1 MRRMT
6 YFVMAL
12 AMVLGLAQCKKEQ
25 PAQNETEG
33 VFITLTLDGGN
44 SNSRVN
50 VDPTG
55 NNGLYNYAT
64 VQYEEGDVIYVGYN
78 GSYVGQLTCQSGNTT
93 FSGNINVTEEQ
104 ATQPLDLYFLGG
116 KDFALP
122 TIDEE
127 NNTATL
133 VISNQTASYPVI
145 SYARSEYYE
154 GSHHAKLMNKCSIM
168 KFDVTTPSSAAI
180 CITGMNNKVTLNF
193 NPETEGTDEG
203 FTYDINTEDGGLI
216 KMPAKD
222 ESNET
227 WAIVLP
233 QGAYEEEGAEGTVYS
248 EDHYYTGKRPVLPAI
263 QSNKY
268 LADGIAMTVTT
279 NHIVDLAM
287 LTEDYEAKDG
297 DILINTLAGNYKISV
312 NTDNAT
318 ITLRSA
324 TINGNN
330 SSSWKW
336 AGITCQDNTTIILEG
351 TNTVTGF
358 YEDYPGIFIASG
370 KTLTIEGNG
379 SLDVSSNGWGAGIG
393 SNDADCGNIVINSG
407 TISATGGIWM
417 AGIGCG
423 YAQDC
428 GDITING
435 GTVTATGGI
444 GAAGIGTGLGNSSIS
459 CGNISITGGIVNATG
474 GLGAAGIGSGFVIN
488 NNHNQC
494 GNISITGGQVTATGG
509 DGGNS
514 AYDILE
520 NDSWAN
526 ISYYGGA
533 GIGTGSTVSDDAAG
547 YSDCGTI
554 TVTDGVTS
562 VSATKGN
569 DAPNSIGRG
578 KDGTCGTITIGGTEY
593 PSGATPNQTDG
604 LTFIYPMVTTITWD
618 QTTVGSICINVNE
631 NYEYTDGI
639 ITIEPS
645 TNNAIWSGN
654 SIQLYDTEDN
664 LTFSTSTVNI
674 TKIEITFDEM
684 VGIPSSNWT
693 CTDHKLIWTG
703 FSSFVELG
711 CMASA
716 KGVPDSGDPG
726 VGPGGGGAV
735 TIEPIFQLTF
745 VTKVEFT
752 VRQ

>member
-133 VISNQTASYPVI
+133 VISDQTASYPVI
-145 SYARSEYYE
+145 SYAHSTYQN

-168 KFDVTTPSSAAI
+168 KFNVTTPSSAAI

-203 FTYDINTEDGGLI
+203 FTYGINTEDGGLI

-248 EDHYYTGKRPVLPAI
+248 EDHSYTGKRPVLPAI

-279 NHIVDLAM
+279 NHIVDLAT
-287 LTEDYEAKDG
+287 LTANYVAQDG

-330 SSSWKW
+330 NSSWKW
-336 AGITCQDNTTIILEG
+336 AGITCQNNTTIILEG
-351 TNTVTGF
+351 TNTVKGF
-358 YEDYPGIFIASG
+358 YEDYPGIHIAAN
-370 KTLTIEGNG
+370 KTLTIQGSG
-379 SLDVSSNGWGAGIG
+379 SLTASSNGFGAGIG
-393 SNDADCGNIVINSG
+393 GGYKIHCGNIIINGG
-407 TISATGGIWM
+407 TIHATGGDGNTNSWGAAGIGSGSLSYCGFISINNINGTVEAFGGRHDAAGIGSGM
-417 AGIGCG
+417 RGFCGNITIDEGTVTAIGGENGAGIGCG
-423 YAQDC
+423 EVSHAPQYNYC
-428 GDITING
+428 GKITING

-444 GAAGIGTGLGNSSIS
+444 RGTGIGPGFVNFDCPIPICSGINITGGNVEARGGDEGAGIGVGSLQYGYADCSGISIS
-459 CGNISITGGIVNATG
+459 GGSVTATG
-474 GLGAAGIGSGFVIN
+474 GGCAAGIGSGCVHPAEKSIST
-488 NNHNQC
+488 C
-494 GNISITGGQVTATGG
+494 GDISITGGTVIATGG
-509 DGGNS
+509 
-514 AYDILE
+514 AA
-520 NDSWAN
+520 NDT
-526 ISYYGGA
+526 YQGGA
-533 GIGTGSTVSDDAAG
+533 GIGTGSAISSGG
-547 YSDCGTI
+547 YTGNSNCGNITI
-554 TVTDGVTS
+554 ANTVTS
-562 VSATKGN
+562 VKATMGSG
-569 DAPNSIGRG
+569 AQNSIG
-578 KDGTCGTITIGGTEY
+578 KNHSDNPGTCGTITIGGT
-593 PSGATPNQTDG
+593 
-604 LTFIYPMVTTITWD
+604 VT
-618 QTTVGSICINVNE
+618 
-631 NYEYTDGI
+631 
-639 ITIEPS
+639 
-645 TNNAIWSGN
+645 GN
-654 SIQLYDTEDN
+654 I
-664 LTFSTSTVNI
+664 STSPYTY
-674 TKIEITFDEM
+674 
-684 VGIPSSNWT
+684 P
-693 CTDHKLIWTG
+693 
-703 FSSFVELG
+703 
-711 CMASA
+711 
-716 KGVPDSGDPG
+716 
-726 VGPGGGGAV
+726 
-735 TIEPIFQLTF
+735 
-745 VTKVEFT
+745 
-752 VRQ
+752 

>member
-203 FTYDINTEDGGLI
+203 FTYGINTEDGGLI

-222 ESNET
+222 ANNET

-248 EDHYYTGKRPVLPAI
+248 EDHSYTGKRPVLPAI

-279 NHIVDLAM
+279 NHIVDLAT
-287 LTEDYEAKDG
+287 LTANYEARDG

-330 SSSWKW
+330 NSSWKW
-336 AGITCQDNTTIILEG
+336 AGITCQNNTTIILEG
-351 TNTVTGF
+351 TNTVKGF
-358 YEDYPGIFIASG
+358 YEDYPGIHIAAN
-370 KTLTIEGNG
+370 KTLTIQGSG
-379 SLDVSSNGWGAGIG
+379 SLTASSNGFGAGIG
-393 SNDADCGNIVINSG
+393 GGYKIHCGNII
-407 TISATGGIWM
+407 
-417 AGIGCG
+417 
-423 YAQDC
+423 
-428 GDITING
+428 ING
-435 GTVTATGGI
+435 GTIHATGGD
-444 GAAGIGTGLGNSSIS
+444 GNNNSW
-459 CGNISITGGIVNATG
+459 
-474 GLGAAGIGSGFVIN
+474 GAAGIGSGSLSFCGFISIN
-488 NNHNQC
+488 NINGTVEAFGGRHDAAGIGSGMRGFC
-494 GNISITGGQVTATGG
+494 GNITIDEGTVTAIGGENGSGIGSGEVSHGQQFNYCGEITINGGIVTATGGIRGAGIGTGFVNFDCPIPICSGINITGGNVEARGGDEGAGIGVGALQYGYADCSGISISGGSVTATGGGCAAGIGSGCVHPAEKSISTCGDISITGGTVIATGG
-509 DGGNS
+509 
-514 AYDILE
+514 AA
-520 NDSWAN
+520 NDT
-526 ISYYGGA
+526 YQGGA
-533 GIGTGSTVSDDAAG
+533 GIGTGSAISSGVYTGNSN
-547 YSDCGTI
+547 CGNITI
-554 TVTDGVTS
+554 ANTVTS
-562 VSATKGN
+562 VTATKGSG
-569 DAPNSIGRG
+569 AQNSIG
-578 KDGTCGTITIGGTEY
+578 KNHSDNPGTCGTVTIG
-593 PSGATPNQTDG
+593 NQTG
-604 LTFIYPMVTTITWD
+604 PI
-618 QTTVGSICINVNE
+618 
-631 NYEYTDGI
+631 
-639 ITIEPS
+639 
-645 TNNAIWSGN
+645 
-654 SIQLYDTEDN
+654 
-664 LTFSTSTVNI
+664 STSPYTYQ
-674 TKIEITFDEM
+674 
-684 VGIPSSNWT
+684 P
-693 CTDHKLIWTG
+693 
-703 FSSFVELG
+703 
-711 CMASA
+711 
-716 KGVPDSGDPG
+716 
-726 VGPGGGGAV
+726 
-735 TIEPIFQLTF
+735 
-745 VTKVEFT
+745 
-752 VRQ
+752 